1 MQIDAAQFTK
11 IMYAVYE
18 RFEPKAATKAEP
30 PKPESTDKEVGYREN
45 GYVEP
50 PLTHSKLSPA
60 DAEVIVAIMQLAV
73 AADRVEDPDER
84 ALFDQLAG
92 HIYHHA
98 NVKTTPPHL
107 GPVEDAERRID
118 HLRSHAAQ
126 LHGKASAA
134 LAYAVSYILAISDM
148 DLDPDE
154 SEMLGVLCEALGLD
168 GEKADDLLPVV
179 SELITPPE

>member
-18 RFEPKAATKAEP
+18 RFDSAA
-30 PKPESTDKEVGYREN
+30 DKTNR
-45 GYVEP
+45 
-50 PLTHSKLSPA
+50 SKLTAPE
-60 DAEVIVAIMQLAV
+60 AELVVAIAQLAV

-92 HIYHHA
+92 HIYEHA
-98 NVKTTPPHL
+98 NLATTPPTL

-126 LHGKASAA
+126 LQGKPSAA
-134 LAYAVSYILAISDM
+134 LAYSVAYILAISDM

-154 SEMLGVLCEALGLD
+154 GEMLEVLREALGLD
-168 GEKADDLLPVV
+168 EEKAEDLLPVV
-179 SELITPPE
+179 SELIVPPE

>member
-18 RFEPKAATKAEP
+18 RFEPKAEP
-30 PKPESTDKEVGYREN
+30 APAPAPDDKEVGYREN
-45 GYVEP
+45 SYVEP
-50 PLTHSKLSPA
+50 PPAPSKLSPA
-60 DAEVIVAIMQLAV
+60 DAELVVAIMQLAV
-73 AADRVEDPDER
+73 AADRVEDPDES

-98 NVKTTPPHL
+98 NVNTTPPHL
-107 GPVEDAERRID
+107 GPVEDAERRLD

-126 LHGKASAA
+126 LQGKASAA
-134 LAYAVSYILAISDM
+134 LAYAVAYILAISDM

-168 GEKADDLLPVV
+168 GEKADDLLPIV

>member
-1 MQIDAAQFTK
+1 MQIDSAQFTK

-18 RFEPKAATKAEP
+18 RFEPKSPAP
-30 PKPESTDKEVGYREN
+30 PADEKEVGYREN
-45 GYVEP
+45 AHVERS
-50 PLTHSKLSPA
+50 HSKLSPA
-60 DAEVIVAIMQLAV
+60 DAELVVAIMQLAV
-73 AADRVEDPDER
+73 AADRVEDPDEQ
-84 ALFDQLAG
+84 ALFDQLAA

-98 NVKTTPPHL
+98 NVQTTPPHL

-134 LAYAVSYILAISDM
+134 LAYAVAYILAISDM